1 MEKPLDCVKTP
12 DEEYFREYRQEDLE
26 NIEELQF
33 LYDDFG
39 YPNTWT
45 LTKEAWVRRYFDI
58 ECIEKEKQYII
69 LLEAVMPYSALY
81 INGRKISSFVHP
93 TLPYE
98 SDVTGY
104 LKKGRNEVIVHI
116 YDYEKDEY
124 GRYMTPTGTM
134 SVADNAGIWQ
144 DVFLIERANVY
155 VDDCFVKTYIDDMRI
170 ETDICIAN
178 SSQRDR
184 NIVVK
189 SYIQD
194 KLTKRKVLVFK
205 DTSLYLRKNDIYD
218 FTVSRCFPDAVLWE
232 PSNPKLYEF
241 IIELYEN
248 ENEIYKHKVNFGF
261 REIKIEGKHIMLNNK
276 PVHLFSDWGHKVTTY
291 CYTKQWIESW
301 FRMIKDGNMNHT
313 RLHTCPHP
321 SFILDMAD
329 ETGILITGEAG
340 LHGSGGYQASN
351 SDEYWI
357 NAEDHIR
364 RFVKRDRNH
373 PSLILWSV
381 ENEMRWNQK
390 GKEQKYPEKTI
401 NNLPKLKQLINT
413 MDPTRPAY
421 HEGDSSL
428 WDETKQDIISRHYGK
443 DAVGADWWDQSKP
456 LHIGEMALYH
466 YEGPNTALNLIGDK
480 AYIDHRN
487 VDISSALDAKMIIE
501 YGRTGGVCCFGP
513 WNQSCLKLI
522 RTEKQDRIL
531 EYKDFTVPGIKPLNV
546 KAHTSEFA
554 FWKRGKNYTVQK
566 SFDIQKEAFR
576 PFAVIDYSLRNG
588 YFKDELIKR
597 TVYLV
602 NDTSSD
608 KAGTIIAKYGNDI
621 VYKRNISIKKGY
633 VEKSDIEFPAITD
646 NDSYISHMKIA
657 YEFTSENTLLDRQEI
672 DICVYDMQSDEYM
685 YYLKKINKNRI
696 TLFNDELFTDS
707 ISETGIQCIN
717 TDNLH
722 SVNKQNTDI
731 LIITKNAIQD
741 NDTIHRDIASL
752 LDEGVK
758 ILLMEQKISIFK
770 DIKIVNKPVLTAF
783 KTNTKDKL
791 KRVYDSQL
799 CFWGDDPYVKISSDA
814 YVSSYLYQKSDA
826 EDDISY
832 ILETGEGS
840 FGRGDLSYS
849 PLLVLKYRDSVL
861 IANQMDITDK
871 INVIPQANHLFVSLL
886 TELSYRN
893 NRSIGKRVNTYILD
907 GDEYDSFEEIK
918 ENVKQ
923 GADLLI
929 NNLTDNNVKCWNDLI
944 GTEIKLLKKNDIFN
958 CRIKKKDRIVNC
970 ISNYELNG
978 INTYSYSKKDSKNYN
993 LCDYVIIK
1001 NKNLVT
1007 VAETCQNS
1015 MMKELFVYNGHTELR
1030 RAYTIS
1036 KYFYSEQK
1044 KDEYDVISYMKYGK
1058 GKIYFNQFKNDID
1071 NPKHKRLL
1079 RRIEHNMLGSC
1090 SHSSFDYEKTESAK
1104 SSDGYPIYVNL
1115 SKVVINDCLW
1125 DRYVSTTV
1133 NNNERMAHKKTIS
1146 IGEWRLTELNSISSD
1161 ENDILDDICYLI
1173 TYNIFSSEPRK
1184 NIGSNLGVPNPE
1196 DLTFLHVTGNGVIRL
1211 AVNGQDYGKKQCIDN
1226 LCVFSDI
1233 SLEKGINYVMM
1244 AWFPER
1250 KDSNIKIEWK
1260 NINLKPE
1267 SNLEFFN

>member
-1 MEKPLDCVKTP
+1 MKKICLNGWWDFYPVYEKDSCKEIPAQGWLEKAYLVPSLWRKPLDCVKTP

-621 VYKRNISIKKGY
+621 VYKRNISIKK
-633 VEKSDIEFPAITD
+633 VLEAVS
-646 NDSYISHMKIA
+646 
-657 YEFTSENTLLDRQEI
+657 LLDRQGYKTKLILAGQGPHTEEI
-672 DICVYDMQSDEYM
+672 KRKITELNISDSVEMTGHISDVNILDGLYGLAEILAFPSLYDNSPMVVREAAAMMTPSLLVRSSSASEGITDGYNG
-685 YYLKKINKNRI
+685 YLC
-696 TLFNDELFTDS
+696 E
-707 ISETGIQCIN
+707 
-717 TDNLH
+717 DN
-722 SVNKQNTDI
+722 SK
-731 LIITKNAIQD
+731 
-741 NDTIHRDIASL
+741 DIAS
-752 LDEGVK
+752 V
-758 ILLMEQKISIFK
+758 
-770 DIKIVNKPVLTAF
+770 
-783 KTNTKDKL
+783 L
-791 KRVYDSQL
+791 KRVL
-799 CFWGDDPYVKISSDA
+799 
-814 YVSSYLYQKSDA
+814 
-826 EDDISY
+826 
-832 ILETGEGS
+832 
-840 FGRGDLSYS
+840 
-849 PLLVLKYRDSVL
+849 
-861 IANQMDITDK
+861 
-871 INVIPQANHLFVSLL
+871 
-886 TELSYRN
+886 
-893 NRSIGKRVNTYILD
+893 
-907 GDEYDSFEEIK
+907 FEEKNGIRQVGRNAQMTIPVSWDTVI
-918 ENVKQ
+918 EDVE
-923 GADLLI
+923 
-929 NNLTDNNVKCWNDLI
+929 KCYFDLI
-944 GTEIKLLKKNDIFN
+944 RMKKNK
-958 CRIKKKDRIVNC
+958 RAGRK
-970 ISNYELNG
+970 E
-978 INTYSYSKKDSKNYN
+978 
-993 LCDYVIIK
+993 YV
-1001 NKNLVT
+1001 
-1007 VAETCQNS
+1007 
-1015 MMKELFVYNGHTELR
+1015 
-1030 RAYTIS
+1030 
-1036 KYFYSEQK
+1036 
-1044 KDEYDVISYMKYGK
+1044 
-1058 GKIYFNQFKNDID
+1058 
-1071 NPKHKRLL
+1071 
-1079 RRIEHNMLGSC
+1079 
-1090 SHSSFDYEKTESAK
+1090 
-1104 SSDGYPIYVNL
+1104 
-1115 SKVVINDCLW
+1115 
-1125 DRYVSTTV
+1125 
-1133 NNNERMAHKKTIS
+1133 
-1146 IGEWRLTELNSISSD
+1146 
-1161 ENDILDDICYLI
+1161 
-1173 TYNIFSSEPRK
+1173 
-1184 NIGSNLGVPNPE
+1184 
-1196 DLTFLHVTGNGVIRL
+1196 
-1211 AVNGQDYGKKQCIDN
+1211 
-1226 LCVFSDI
+1226 
-1233 SLEKGINYVMM
+1233 
-1244 AWFPER
+1244 
-1250 KDSNIKIEWK
+1250 
-1260 NINLKPE
+1260 
-1267 SNLEFFN
+1267 